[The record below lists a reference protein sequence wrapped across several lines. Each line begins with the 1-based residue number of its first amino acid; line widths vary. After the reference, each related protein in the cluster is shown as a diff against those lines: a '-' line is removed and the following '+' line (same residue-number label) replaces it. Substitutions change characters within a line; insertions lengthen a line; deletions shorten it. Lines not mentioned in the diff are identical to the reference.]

1 MYLAQRASITH
12 ACLLHALRSAGPNHR
27 QACLLSMQAECAS
40 LRGLLHD
47 MQRQLQETQAQLVE
61 AQLAAGERSGLQQQ
75 LFGVQEQLQEAQSGL
90 EERDALQ
97 LRLSGVQAQLQAA
110 ESAVE
115 EGDGLQQ
122 QLAHVQAQLQNSH
135 SQLAGGQSNESLQQE
150 LALSDANTAGLAMER
165 SQLQHEVG
173 PACTTLS

>member
-1 MYLAQRASITH
+1 
-12 ACLLHALRSAGPNHR
+12 
-27 QACLLSMQAECAS
+27 MQAECAS

-61 AQLAAGERSGLQQQ
+61 AQLAAGERGGLQQQ
-75 LFGVQEQLQEAQSGL
+75 LSGVQEQLQEAQSGL

-97 LRLSGVQAQLQAA
+97 LQLSGVQIQLQAA
-110 ESAVE
+110 ESAVQE
-115 EGDGLQQ
+115 RDGLQQ
-122 QLAHVQAQLQNSH
+122 QLARVQAQLQEANRE
-135 SQLAGGQSNESLQQE
+135 LAGGHSHESLRQE

-173 PACTTLS
+173 PAMHSAELGCSAFLPGWCSSECCTAAFYLVGPATHVAM